1 MLLAE
6 NGISR
11 RFSDLMEQGI
21 CERYLFSVRIFGDFE
36 NMNKSF
42 ADYADNADFARKI
55 WWFKIYYVLLHIIT
69 VKMRVIR

>member
-1 MLLAE
+1 
-6 NGISR
+6 
-11 RFSDLMEQGI
+11 
-21 CERYLFSVRIFGDFE
+21 VRIFGDFE

-55 WWFKIYYVLLHIIT
+55 WWFKIYYLLLHIIT